1 MKSCNVSGLN
11 QAFFVALMALQTTA
25 WGAEESFGTK
35 PAQGNLV
42 VGPSKEGEMALK
54 KFRLAPGLQAQLWA
68 AEPNVAN
75 IVAFQI
81 DDQGRAYVVETFRH
95 SQGVTDIRSHMNWLD
110 EELAAKSVE
119 DREAILRKHEAAKL
133 ADYTRYSDRVRLV
146 WDSDNDGVADQA
158 TVFSDGYN
166 QIVDGLAAGVL
177 SWRGSVY
184 FANIPSLWKL
194 KDNNKDGVADEK
206 SAILSG
212 FGVRTGFLGHD
223 LHGLTIGPDGKLYF
237 TIGDRGA
244 HIVTRDGR
252 TVSNPETGAF
262 YRCRLDGTG
271 LELLHTG
278 LRNPQEIAFDDFGN
292 WFTGDN
298 NSDGGDLARW
308 VALVEGGDSGW
319 HIGYQFLEQPNARGP
334 WIAEKMDRPQNGLQP
349 SYILPPVANIASG
362 PSGLAYYPGTGMP
375 DRYQKHFFL
384 VDFTGSD
391 SSSVHSFALNP
402 KGAGY
407 DLVDRGTF
415 ITGLLVTDIA
425 FGPDGGAY
433 VSDWVQGWDKSGK
446 GRLYRLNDP
455 SRKSDPVVKEVQR
468 LLGSDWSR
476 MPVETLTG
484 LLSHADQRV
493 RLHAQFALVDL
504 GAPGLKA
511 LKKIAPS
518 KNAPLLARIHGLW
531 GLGQCF
537 ELASR
542 ASDKKEI
549 AALFLRGLK
558 DPDAEIRAQS
568 ARQLGEARWKESAGL
583 LSGLL
588 QDASPRVRFI
598 SGLALARLGM
608 PGAGPLFLKLA
619 ADNDKEQDPY
629 IRHAAVMG
637 LVALNDP
644 AFLVAQAKHSSPE
657 VRRVCLLALRRHR
670 NDQVAVFLKDSQP
683 DLVLEAARAISD
695 LPLPSALPQL
705 ASLSSEPHESPA
717 LWRRILNAHYRL
729 GTADSAKALSRIAT
743 ETRFPSAARKEA
755 LDCLAD
761 WGKASGRDRVTGLW
775 RPQTSK
781 NSGDSLA
788 AAGGALNGL
797 LRDQETSIRLAAA
810 RLARQ
815 WKYTGAGDA
824 LLEIVSDTK
833 ATSALRRES
842 LVALADLKGPQTARA
857 LELAASDAD
866 EGLRREATRLT
877 GQAGGSSA
885 LKAVQ
890 TALERG
896 SIGEQ
901 QAALAVLGG
910 SKEPQADELLL
921 AWTQKLLKGS
931 LNPALHLDLL
941 EAAGRRS
948 SPALKAALQSFE
960 ATRQKEDSIGAY
972 RECLEG
978 GDAAAGK
985 KIFFERADV
994 ACVRCHKVKGEGG
1007 EVGPELTGISSR
1019 KPADYILESIV
1030 APNRQIAAGFET
1042 VLVTLKNGNAYAGQL
1057 KKETETELEINSPE
1071 DGLLKV
1077 KKSEISERQRGLS
1090 GMPEELRQIL
1100 TKQDLRNLVEYLRK
1114 QP

>member
-11 QAFFVALMALQTTA
+11 QALFVALMALQSTA
-25 WGAEESFGTK
+25 WSAEESFGTK
-35 PAQGNLV
+35 PAQGDLV

-81 DDQGRAYVVETFRH
+81 DDQGRAFVVETFRH

-119 DREAILRKHEAAKL
+119 DREAILRKHEASKL

-146 WDSDNDGVADQA
+146 WDSDKDGVADKA
-158 TVFSDGYN
+158 SIFSDGYN

-194 KDNNKDGVADEK
+194 KDNDNNGVADEK
-206 SAILSG
+206 TALISG

-244 HIVTRDGR
+244 HVVTRDGR
-252 TVSNPETGAF
+252 TISNPEAGAF

-271 LELLHTG
+271 MELLYSG
-278 LRNPQEIAFDDFGN
+278 LRNPQEIAFDDLGN

-334 WIAEKMDRPQNGLQP
+334 WIAEKMDRPQNGIQP
-349 SYILPPVANIASG
+349 SYIIPPVANIASG

-391 SSSVHSFALNP
+391 SSSVHSFALSP

-446 GRLYRLNDP
+446 GRIYRLSDSNRKQDP
-455 SRKSDPVVKEVQR
+455 LVKEVQT
-468 LLGSDWSR
+468 LLASDWSR
-476 MPVETLTG
+476 MPIDTLTG
-484 LLSHADQRV
+484 LLAHADQRV

-511 LKKIAPS
+511 LKKIGSSRSAT
-518 KNAPLLARIHGLW
+518 LLARVHGLW
-531 GLGQCF
+531 GLGQCL
-537 ELASR
+537 EQASR
-542 ASDKKEI
+542 SSDKKEI
-549 AALFLRGLK
+549 AAIFLRGLK
-558 DPDAEIRAQS
+558 DADPEIRAQS
-568 ARQLGEARWKESAGL
+568 ARQLGEARWKESAAL

-588 QDASPRVRFI
+588 QDATPRVRFI
-598 SGLALARLGM
+598 AGLALSRLEM
-608 PGAGPLFLKLA
+608 PGTGPLFLKLA
-619 ADNDKEQDPY
+619 ADNGKDQDPY

-637 LVALNDP
+637 LVALKDP
-644 AFLVAQAKHSSPE
+644 AFLVAQSKHSSAE
-657 VRRVCLLALRRHR
+657 ARRVSLLALRRLR
-670 NDQVAVFLKDSQP
+670 SDQIAVFLKDSQP

-695 LPLPSALPQL
+695 LPLTTALPQL
-705 ASLSSEPHESPA
+705 AALSSEPHESPA

-729 GTADSAKALSRIAT
+729 GTADSAKALARIAA
-743 ETRFPSAARKEA
+743 ETRFPAAARKES

-761 WGKASGRDRVTGLW
+761 WAKASGRDRVTGLW
-775 RPQTSK
+775 RPQSPK
-781 NSGDSLA
+781 NPGDSLA
-788 AAGGALNGL
+788 AAGDSLNAL
-797 LRDQETSIRLAAA
+797 LRDQETSIRLVAA

-815 WKYTGAGDA
+815 WKYAGAGDA

-833 ATSALRRES
+833 SQSALRREA
-842 LVALADLKGPQTARA
+842 LVALADLKGPQAARA
-857 LELAASDAD
+857 LEIAAADAD
-866 EGLRREATRLT
+866 EGLRRDATRLT

-890 TALERG
+890 NALERG

-910 SKEPQADELLL
+910 SKDAQADDILLS
-921 AWTQKLLKGS
+921 WTQKLLKGS
-931 LNPALHLDLL
+931 LNPALHLDVL
-941 EAAGRRS
+941 EAAGKRS
-948 SPALKAALQSFE
+948 SAPIKAALQAFE
-960 ATRQKEDSIGAY
+960 GNRKKEDSIGGY

-1007 EVGPELTGISSR
+1007 EVGPELTGIIGRNSSE
-1019 KPADYILESIV
+1019 YILESIV

-1042 VLVTLKNGNAYAGQL
+1042 VLVTLKDGNAYAGQL

-1077 KKSEISERQRGLS
+1077 KKSEITERQRGLS